1 MDVRNAGSLQSI
13 IVYRERSV
21 LMEDIE
27 HLLKMLLDDQV
38 QRRTLSQVIIS
49 AEVTSLEEKTEGC
62 RSP

>member
-13 IVYRERSV
+13 IVYTERSV

-27 HLLKMLLDDQV
+27 HLLKMWLDDQV
-38 QRRTLSQVIIS
+38 QRRILSQAIIS

-62 RSP
+62 CST